1 MHFTDRRLHALR
13 CGAAGLSLVA
23 GCSSTQGPS
32 PPASSRPVERGAV
45 AQAEAAQAVPAVPQG
60 SVRLAAPATLRTWAE
75 VRHQAARRLVEANPG
90 GTYMGVVPDVLL
102 AIAVLE
108 IELNGDGSIRRIDVL
123 RKPRAALD
131 TVQLAVDAARRA
143 GPFGDVSR
151 LPKPWRFAET
161 FLFNDERR
169 FKPRTLD

>member
-1 MHFTDRRLHALR
+1 MHFTDRGLHALR
-13 CGAAGLSLVA
+13 CGAAGLSLIA

-32 PPASSRPVERGAV
+32 PPTSSRPVERVAV
-45 AQAEAAQAVPAVPQG
+45 AQDVPAVPQG